1 MEIYIKMLEIGDKI
15 RIRSNGKDE
24 IGTIK
29 GFGFSGRN
37 GISQIH
43 YAECQV
49 RNLKKLWKIETQDIK
64 NEDIIKK
71 GE

>member
-1 MEIYIKMLEIGDKI
+1 MLEIGDKI
-15 RIRSNGKDE
+15 KIRSNGKDE

-49 RNLKKLWKIETQDIK
+49 RDLKKLWKIKMQDIK